1 MTGALSS
8 VGSVSASRSV
18 RSGRFYCILLIP
30 SAQQSYNQ
38 CGCGYLYASSRAQ
51 PFRHGRMGE
60 YLVILASLTS
70 FSASTQDSKGT
81 VMSTMTAYVGPIT
94 TISGRKLPGESGMH
108 CSTYRSPSESGI
120 ALTTLCRFLL
130 CLSLIRGPFGV
141 QAFKVCAMVSG
152 ADPHLRHVSFSIL
165 RALLATPFWR
175 HSGLV
180 GD

>member
-1 MTGALSS
+1 MCPFLG
-8 VGSVSASRSV
+8 VSAQGGFTVFSSSQV
-18 RSGRFYCILLIP
+18 P
-30 SAQQSYNQ
+30 SNPTTSAAVDTCMPLVEPNHS
-38 CGCGYLYASSRAQ
+38 A
-51 PFRHGRMGE
+51 MGE

-81 VMSTMTAYVGPIT
+81 VMSAMTAYVGPIT

-120 ALTTLCRFLL
+120 ALTTLCRILL
-130 CLSLIRGPFGV
+130 CLSLIRGAFGV
-141 QAFKVCAMVSG
+141 QAFKICAMVSG

-165 RALLATPFWR
+165 RALLATPFWQ